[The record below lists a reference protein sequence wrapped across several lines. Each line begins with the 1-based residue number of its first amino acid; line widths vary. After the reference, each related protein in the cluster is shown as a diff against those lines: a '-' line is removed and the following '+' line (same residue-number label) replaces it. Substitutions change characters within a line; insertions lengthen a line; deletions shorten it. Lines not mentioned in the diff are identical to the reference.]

1 MGHDVALALVGLGT
15 ALIVASA
22 VGALVAGPDELTR
35 VHFLSPITS
44 LGAPIAGAGVCVAEG
59 WGLTSA
65 EIILI
70 LFVLFVSGPVLTAA
84 TGRVIAQQDGLL
96 DDQGP
101 E

>member
-15 ALIVASA
+15 AVIVASA
-22 VGALVAGPDELTR
+22 VGAMVTGPDELTR

-59 WGLTSA
+59 WGLAAA
-65 EIILI
+65 EVVLI
-70 LFVLFVSGPVLTAA
+70 VFVLFVSGPVLSAA
-84 TGRVIAQQDGLL
+84 TGRLIAQQEGLL
-96 DDQGP
+96 EGKGP